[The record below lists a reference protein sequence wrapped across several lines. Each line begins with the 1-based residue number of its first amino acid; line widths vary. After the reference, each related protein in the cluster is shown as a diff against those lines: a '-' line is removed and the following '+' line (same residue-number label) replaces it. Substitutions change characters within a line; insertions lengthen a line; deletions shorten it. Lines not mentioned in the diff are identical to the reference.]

1 MSTVTVEFD
10 VDKVDDLALDFI
22 ERQMFHEY
30 DTYYKELTV
39 DGLPRQEEVRAFQ
52 DGLEAITHIRA
63 KISEASEAKF
73 ENSVA
78 ACEQVL

>member
-10 VDKVDDLALDFI
+10 VDTVDDLALDFI

-63 KISEASEAKF
+63 KISEASEAKLD
-73 ENSVA
+73 NSVA
-78 ACEQVL
+78 ACERAL

>member
-10 VDKVDDLALDFI
+10 VDTVDDLALDFI

-39 DGLPRQEEVRAFQ
+39 DGLPRQEEVHAFQ

-63 KISEASEAKF
+63 KISEASEAKLD
-73 ENSVA
+73 NSVA
-78 ACEQVL
+78 ACERAL